1 MSTATPEQHQRAV
14 QAVLDW
20 YHVSGASPDR
30 ETISDIVRVA
40 LSTVDQPAT
49 GQPTPV
55 TVQLPEKG
63 RLVDLLHRHLG
74 VALVLPDGSRVC
86 DCGLAFWDLSPRAG
100 AEHLANHILDF
111 LEANVKVVDAHDADW
126 PYASDEEPQRS
137 VSKERRD
144 IAAGLL
150 LAFADGLH
158 TMANS
163 LADALNTG
171 DSHPAKN

>member
-1 MSTATPEQHQRAV
+1 MSTATPEQHQKAV

-20 YHVSGASPDR
+20 YHVSGTRPDT

-40 LSTVDQPAT
+40 LSAIDQPVT
-49 GQPTPV
+49 EPPTPV
-55 TVQLPEKG
+55 RVQLPAK
-63 RLVDLLHRHLG
+63 RVLANFLNHHLG
-74 VALVLPDGSRVC
+74 VTIANADGSI
-86 DCGLAFWDLSPRAG
+86 DCGCGTRLSEPTPEAG
-100 AEHLANHILDF
+100 VDHLAEALLTF

-137 VSKERRD
+137 VPKERRD

-171 DSHPAKN
+171 DNDPAKN